1 MGSVFALRTYTH
13 LVRQSTRHRRRTL
26 FEDALIVIRREFGD
40 EDLSLAA
47 VAHAIATS
55 RRQLQRVF
63 AEQGTSFRR
72 ELQRVRMAR
81 AAELLRQQALPVA
94 AVARAVGYRQA
105 AQFSKAFRRHHGHP
119 PSAARPGGPR
129 RSRAPGSVLAA

>member
-1 MGSVFALRTYTH
+1 
-13 LVRQSTRHRRRTL
+13 VRQSTQHRRRTL
-26 FEDALIVIRREFGD
+26 FEEALASISREFAD
-40 EDLSLAA
+40 ENLSLAT
-47 VAHAIATS
+47 VAHSIATS

-72 ELQRVRMAR
+72 ELQRVRMAH
-81 AAELLRQQALPVA
+81 AAELLRQEALPVS

-119 PSAARPGGPR
+119 PSDARPAR
-129 RSRAPGSVLAA
+129 RTQSSALAA